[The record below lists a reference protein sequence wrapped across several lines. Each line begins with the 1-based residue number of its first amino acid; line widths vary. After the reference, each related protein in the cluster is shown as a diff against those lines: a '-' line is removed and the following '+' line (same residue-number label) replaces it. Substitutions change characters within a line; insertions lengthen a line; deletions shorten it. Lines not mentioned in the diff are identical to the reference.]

1 MLISRPDLP
10 NTAFIYSFES
20 VGIVQ
25 GFLSHLRY
33 YERNLSKIIFNARF
47 ARFNCRM
54 TKNKLLCSCYFYLKL
69 DYVRNRAYFQ
79 NYLRIYVAEVMME
92 INIIQQ
98 LADLTSNVHL
108 INWKKLK
115 FWRFEFKSCFPISSQ
130 VERIIVPIQCP
141 LWNQIKGSFTNT

>member
-33 YERNLSKIIFNARF
+33 YERLSKIIFNALF

-54 TKNKLLCSCYFYLKL
+54 TKI
-69 DYVRNRAYFQ
+69 
-79 NYLRIYVAEVMME
+79 NYDV
-92 INIIQQ
+92 
-98 LADLTSNVHL
+98 LA
-108 INWKKLK
+108 
-115 FWRFEFKSCFPISSQ
+115 IS
-130 VERIIVPIQCP
+130 I
-141 LWNQIKGSFTNT
+141 